1 MIFLIFLV
9 RVAPHLLKVNIF
21 LEKMH
26 KLLIANR
33 GEIACRIIKTCR
45 KMGIKTVAVYSDA
58 DTNSLFVQMSDEAVN
73 IGPSPSS
80 QSYLNVTKI
89 LEAVKKTGA
98 TMVHPGYGFLSENR
112 KFAEALDKAGVI
124 FVGPSTYSIEMM
136 GDKIESKKIAIAAG
150 VSTVPG
156 HMGVIKDPHEAIDIA
171 KKIGFPVM
179 VKASAGGGGKGMRIV
194 WKAEEMEEA
203 FISAS
208 NEARN
213 SFSDDR
219 VFIEK
224 FIEDPR
230 HIEIQVLADKYGN
243 IVCLGERECSIQR
256 NNQKVIEEAP
266 SPFIDEKT
274 RAKMYEQ
281 SKALAATVKYF
292 SAGTIEYIMDKNKNF
307 YFLEMNTRL
316 QVEHPVTELVT
327 GFDIVALMIKIA
339 LGEKLPFKQEDVRLN
354 GWAMESRIYAEDP
367 SRGFLPSSGRINL
380 YMEPEESENV
390 RVDTGV
396 YEGGEVSMFYDAM
409 IAKLCSYGKNRDEAI
424 KHMKQALGSFVIGG
438 VSHNISFLETIMQ
451 NERFIKGNIT
461 TSFIKEE
468 FSSGFSGNEISSHS
482 EEVFIT
488 SALHIF
494 LKNYERN
501 AMMTG
506 QLRNREKQ
514 ISERWVIMVD
524 EKSFLVNVI
533 ERRPDYLKVEC
544 DRKEVELVSSWNNGE
559 KLFRAVINNDN
570 VAVRIRENNNTGSY
584 LMQYLG
590 SDAFVTVFS
599 PRIAE
604 LSKFMPKIQKNA
616 KPVNMTSPITGKI
629 IRFKVK
635 EGDEIKAGQELVVI
649 EAMKMEN
656 IIRSDHDVKI
666 GKIKFKEGEPVGIGQ
681 VVMDFVV

>member
-1 MIFLIFLV
+1 
-9 RVAPHLLKVNIF
+9 
-21 LEKMH
+21 MH

-58 DTNSLFVQMSDEAVN
+58 DTNSLFVQMADEAVN
-73 IGPSPSS
+73 IGHSPSS
-80 QSYLNVTKI
+80 QSYLNVDKI
-89 LEAVKKTGA
+89 LAAVKKTGA

-112 KFAEALDKAGVI
+112 KFADALDKAGVI

-136 GDKIESKKIAIAAG
+136 GDKIESKKLAIEAN

-156 HMGVIKDPHEAIDIA
+156 HMGVMKDATEALEIA
-171 KKIGFPVM
+171 QGIGFPVM

-194 WKAEEMEEA
+194 WKKEEMADA
-203 FISAS
+203 FLSAS

-219 VFIEK
+219 IFVEK
-224 FIEDPR
+224 FIENPR
-230 HIEIQVLADKYGN
+230 HIEIQVIADKAGN

-266 SPFIDEKT
+266 SSFLDEKT
-274 RAKMYEQ
+274 RQKMYEQ
-281 SKALAATVKYF
+281 SKALAARVKYY
-292 SAGTIEYIMDKNKNF
+292 SAGTIEYIMDKNRNF

-327 GFDIVALMIKIA
+327 GLDIVSLMIKIA
-339 LGEKLPFKQEDVRLN
+339 LGEKLPFKQEDIKLN

-380 YMEPEESENV
+380 YIEPEESANV
-390 RVDTGV
+390 RVDSGV

-409 IAKLCSYGKNRDEAI
+409 IAKLCSYGKDRNEAI
-424 KHMKQALGSFVIGG
+424 AHMRQALGGFAING
-438 VSHNISFLETIMQ
+438 VSHNITFLETIMR
-451 NERFIKGNIT
+451 NEKFISGDIS

-468 FSSGFSGNEISSHS
+468 FPTGFSGNEINNHAQ
-482 EEVFIT
+482 EVFIAT
-488 SALHIF
+488 AMHIF
-494 LKNYERN
+494 LRNYERN
-501 AMMTG
+501 GHMTG

-514 ISERWVIMVD
+514 ISERWVVMID
-524 EKSFLVNVI
+524 DNSYLVNI
-533 ERRPDYLKVEC
+533 LERGNEFLKIEC
-544 DRKEVELVSSWNNGE
+544 DRQEITLNSSWNNGE
-559 KLFRAVINNDN
+559 KLFRGVINGDN
-570 VAVRIRENNNTGSY
+570 VGVKIRENNNSGSY
-584 LMQYLG
+584 LMQYSG
-590 SDAFVTVFS
+590 SDAFVSVYS

-616 KPVNMTSPITGKI
+616 KPVNLTSPITGKV
-629 IRFKVK
+629 IRFKVV
-635 EGDEIKAGQELVVI
+635 EGEEVKAGQELVAI

-656 IIRSDHDVKI
+656 SIRTDHDVKI
-666 GKIKFKEGEPVGIGQ
+666 GKIKFAEGEVVGIGQ
-681 VVMDFVV
+681 VIMDFV